1 MKKIMAAKNI
11 SQIKVLVIGSGNI
24 AWHIVSHLSFFK
36 RFDITVY
43 NRTSTPHLKQL
54 HKEFKVSVI
63 TDWKNVSKETDLFF
77 ICTSD
82 SAIKTIADKIRKSKV
97 KGFVIHTSG
106 TAPLKEIASASKNTG
121 VFYPLQ
127 TFSFGQ
133 SVFWPEVPVF
143 VEGNDTRSL
152 NFMLSFAKLFSESVV
167 KLNSEQRL
175 KLHLAAVIAG
185 NFSNA
190 MYAAANTFTEKELGK
205 DFFKYLIPLIVKT
218 AKKTRS
224 VSPANAQTGPAARG
238 DKKTQKQ
245 HLVLL
250 KKYPDLKKI
259 YKSLSKLIEKQ
270 QKADAKLQRKT
281 K

>member
-1 MKKIMAAKNI
+1 M
-11 SQIKVLVIGSGNI
+11 IGSGNI

-36 RFDITVY
+36 RFDITVF
-43 NRTSTPHLKQL
+43 NRTLTPNLKQL
-54 HKEFKVSVI
+54 QKEFKASII
-63 TDWKNVSKETDLFF
+63 TDCKKIEKETELIF

-82 SAIKTIADKIRKSKV
+82 SAIPLIASKLKKLKL
-97 KGFVIHTSG
+97 KGFVAHTSG
-106 TAPLKEIASASKNTG
+106 TASLKEISGVAKNIG

-127 TFSFGQ
+127 TFTFGQ
-133 SVFWPEVPVF
+133 SVYWHEVPVF
-143 VEGNDTRSL
+143 VEANGPKAL
-152 NFMLSFAKLFSESVV
+152 NFMLSFAKLFSGTVV

-190 MYAAANTFTEKELGK
+190 MYTAANNFTDKELGN

-224 VSPANAQTGPAARG
+224 VAPVKAQTGPAKRG

-245 HLVLL
+245 HLQLL
-250 KKYPDLKKI
+250 KKYPDLKKL

-270 QKADAKLQRKT
+270 QKSNAKL
-281 K
+281 

>member
-1 MKKIMAAKNI
+1 M
-11 SQIKVLVIGSGNI
+11 VIGSGNI

-36 RFDITVY
+36 RFDITVF
-43 NRTSTPHLKQL
+43 NRSLTPNLKQL
-54 HKEFKVSVI
+54 QKEFKVSVI
-63 TDWKNVSKETDLFF
+63 TDWKKIEKETELVF

-82 SAIKTIADKIRKSKV
+82 AAIPSVASKL
-97 KGFVIHTSG
+97 KKLKLRGFVAHTSG
-106 TAPLKEIASASKNTG
+106 TASLKELSGVSKNIG

-133 SVFWPEVPVF
+133 SVYWHEVPIF
-143 VEGNDTRSL
+143 VEASDTKAL
-152 NFMLSFAKLFSESVV
+152 NFMLSFAKLFSNTVV

-175 KLHLAAVIAG
+175 KLHLAAVLAG

-190 MYAAANTFTEKELGK
+190 MYAAANNFTEKELGK
-205 DFFKYLIPLIVKT
+205 DYFNYLIPLIVKT

-224 VSPANAQTGPAARG
+224 VSPVIAQTGPAKRG

-245 HLVLL
+245 HLQLL

-270 QKADAKLQRKT
+270 QKANAKL
-281 K
+281 

>member
-1 MKKIMAAKNI
+1 MVTKKIAK
-11 SQIKVLVIGSGNI
+11 IKVLVIGSGNI

-36 RFDITVY
+36 RFEITVI
-43 NRTSTPHLKQL
+43 NRTHSPQLKQL
-54 HKEFKVSVI
+54 QKEFKVSVL
-63 TDWKNVSKETDLFF
+63 TDWKKVSKETDLFF

-82 SAIKTIADKIRKSKV
+82 SAIKSIALKIKKIKA

-106 TAPLKEIASASKNTG
+106 TAPLKEISEASKNCG

-133 SVFWPEVPVF
+133 SVYWPEVPVF
-143 VEGNDTRSL
+143 IEANNSKALD
-152 NFMLSFAKLFSESVV
+152 FMGSFSKLFSETVV

-224 VSPANAQTGPAARG
+224 ASPANAQTGPAARG

-245 HLVLL
+245 HVLLL

-270 QKADAKLQRKT
+270 QKANAKFQRKT
-281 K
+281 N

>member
-1 MKKIMAAKNI
+1 MATKKNI
-11 SQIKVLVIGSGNI
+11 KIKVLIIGAGNM

-36 RFDITVY
+36 RFEITVY
-43 NRTSTPHLKQL
+43 NRTLTPQLKQL
-54 HKEFKVSVI
+54 QKEFKVDI
-63 TDWKNVSKETDLFF
+63 TADWKKVNTETELFF

-82 SAIKTIADKIRKSKV
+82 SAIPAAASKIKKLKT

-106 TAPLKEIASASKNTG
+106 TAPLKMISPASKNVG

-127 TFSFGQ
+127 TFTFGQ
-133 SVFWPEVPVF
+133 SVYWPEVPVF
-143 VEGNDTRSL
+143 IEASDSKAL
-152 NFMLSFAKLFSESVV
+152 HFMESFSKLFSNTVV

-190 MYAAANTFTEKELGK
+190 MYAAANTFTDKELGK
-205 DFFKYLIPLIVKT
+205 DYFKYLIPLIVKT

-224 VSPANAQTGPAARG
+224 VSPIEAQTGPAKRK
-238 DKKTQKQ
+238 DNITQKQ
-245 HLVLL
+245 HLQLL

-259 YKSLSKLIEKQ
+259 YKSMSKLIEKQ
-270 QKADAKLQRKT
+270 QKGNAKL
-281 K
+281 

>member
-1 MKKIMAAKNI
+1 MAAKR
-11 SQIKVLVIGSGNI
+11 QVKIKVLVIGSGNL

-36 RFDITVY
+36 RFEITVY
-43 NRTSTPHLKQL
+43 NRTFTANLKHLQ
-54 HKEFKVSVI
+54 KEFKVNIV
-63 TDWKNVSKETDLFF
+63 TDWKKIDKESELFF

-82 SAIKTIADKIRKSKV
+82 SAISRIAIALKKLKI

-106 TAPLKEIASASKNTG
+106 TAPLKEISNASKNVG

-133 SVFWPEVPVF
+133 SVYWPEVPIF
-143 VEGNDTRSL
+143 IEASDTKAL
-152 NFMLSFAKLFSESVV
+152 NFMNSFAKLFSNTVV

-190 MYAAANTFTEKELGK
+190 MYAAANNFTDKELGK
-205 DFFKYLIPLIVKT
+205 DYFNYLIPLIVKT

-224 VSPANAQTGPAARG
+224 VSPVKAQTGPAARG

-245 HLVLL
+245 HLQLL
-250 KKYPDLKKI
+250 KKYSDLKKI
-259 YKSLSKLIEKQ
+259 YKSVSKLIEKQ
-270 QKADAKLQRKT
+270 QKGNAKL
-281 K
+281 

>member
-1 MKKIMAAKNI
+1 MTRKKIVK
-11 SQIKVLVIGSGNI
+11 IKVLVIGSGNL

-36 RFDITVY
+36 RFEITVY
-43 NRTSTPHLKQL
+43 NRTLTPNLKQL
-54 HKEFKVSVI
+54 QKEFKASII
-63 TDWKNVSKETDLFF
+63 TDWSKVDKDTDLFF
-77 ICTSD
+77 VCTSD
-82 SAIKTIADKIRKSKV
+82 SAIPSFASKIKKSKA
-97 KGFVIHTSG
+97 KGFVLHTSG
-106 TAPLKEIASASKNTG
+106 TVPLKAISTASKNTG

-127 TFSFGQ
+127 TFTFGQ
-133 SVFWPEVPVF
+133 SVLWPEVPIF
-143 VEGNDTRSL
+143 IEASDKQAL
-152 NFMLSFAKLFSESVV
+152 YFMESFAKLFSNTVV

-190 MYAAANTFTEKELGK
+190 MYSAANNFADKELGK
-205 DFFKYLIPLIVKT
+205 DYFKYLIPLIVKT

-224 VSPANAQTGPAARG
+224 VSPVKAQTGPAVRG

-245 HLVLL
+245 HLQLL

-270 QKADAKLQRKT
+270 QKGNAKL
-281 K
+281 

>member
-1 MKKIMAAKNI
+1 LAAKKNI
-11 SQIKVLVIGSGNI
+11 KIKVLVIGSGNI
-24 AWHIVSHLSFFK
+24 GWHIVSHLSFFK
-36 RFDITVY
+36 RFDITVF
-43 NRTSTPHLKQL
+43 NRTLTPNLKQL
-54 HKEFKVSVI
+54 QKEFKVSIV
-63 TDWKNVSKETDLFF
+63 TDWKKVNKETELFF

-82 SAIKTIADKIRKSKV
+82 SAIKPMASKIKKLKS

-106 TAPLKEIASASKNTG
+106 TAPLKAISTASKNIG

-127 TFSFGQ
+127 TFTFGQ

-143 VEGNDTRSL
+143 VEASDAQAL
-152 NFMLSFAKLFSESVV
+152 HFMDSFGKLFSNTVV
-167 KLNSEQRL
+167 KLNSDQRL

-190 MYAAANTFTEKELGK
+190 MYTAANNFTDKELGK
-205 DFFKYLIPLIVKT
+205 EFFKYLIPLIVKT

-224 VSPANAQTGPAARG
+224 VSPVKAQTGPAVRG
-238 DKKTQKQ
+238 DKNTQKQ
-245 HLVLL
+245 HLQLL

-259 YKSLSKLIEKQ
+259 YKSISKLIEKQ
-270 QKADAKLQRKT
+270 QKGNAKLQRKT

>member
-1 MKKIMAAKNI
+1 MAAKKNI
-11 SQIKVLVIGSGNI
+11 KIKVLVIGSGNI

-36 RFDITVY
+36 RFEITVY
-43 NRTSTPHLKQL
+43 NRKLTAHLKQL
-54 HKEFKVSVI
+54 QKEFKVGI
-63 TDWKNVSKETDLFF
+63 TTDWKKVNKETELFF

-82 SAIKTIADKIRKSKV
+82 SAITATASKIKKLKA

-106 TAPLKEIASASKNTG
+106 TVPLKAISTASKNVG

-143 VEGNDTRSL
+143 IEASDSQAL
-152 NFMLSFAKLFSESVV
+152 HFMESFSKLFSNTVV

-175 KLHLAAVIAG
+175 KLHLAAVLAG

-190 MYAAANTFTEKELGK
+190 MYAAANDFTDKELGK
-205 DFFKYLIPLIVKT
+205 DYFKYLIPLIVKT

-224 VSPANAQTGPAARG
+224 VNPVKAQTGPAARR
-238 DKKTQKQ
+238 DRKTQKQ
-245 HLVLL
+245 HLQLL
-250 KKYPDLKKI
+250 KRYPDLKKI
-259 YKSLSKLIEKQ
+259 YKSVSKLIEKQ
-270 QKADAKLQRKT
+270 QKGNAKL
-281 K
+281 

>member
-1 MKKIMAAKNI
+1 MAAKKTI
-11 SQIKVLVIGSGNI
+11 KIKVLVIGSGNL

-36 RFDITVY
+36 RFEITVY
-43 NRTSTPHLKQL
+43 NRTLTPNLKQL
-54 HKEFKVSVI
+54 QKEFKASIV
-63 TDWKNVSKETDLFF
+63 TDWNKIDKETDLFF

-82 SAIKTIADKIRKSKV
+82 SAIPAMASKIKKIKA

-106 TAPLKEIASASKNTG
+106 TVPLKAISPASKNIG

-127 TFSFGQ
+127 TFTFGQ
-133 SVFWPEVPVF
+133 SVLWPEVPIF
-143 VEGNDTRSL
+143 IEASDPKALHFMT
-152 NFMLSFAKLFSESVV
+152 NFSKLFSGTVV

-205 DFFKYLIPLIVKT
+205 DYFQYLIPLIVKT

-224 VSPANAQTGPAARG
+224 VTPVKAQTGPAARG

-245 HLVLL
+245 HLQLL

-270 QKADAKLQRKT
+270 QKGNAKL
-281 K
+281 